1 VSVFIVPLS
10 VLAATYF
17 CICREVWLHAGRSP
31 QSHQGNCSPL
41 ISRAKINTVKQMVAV
56 LALYVACSAP
66 FISTQLW
73 ATWDVH
79 AHESPF
85 ATGIQCHL
93 SNPTTDLALP
103 PSYLSVY
110 RLIHLPMYFFLS
122 TISNPLTQ
130 QSSHVPVHIFYL
142 QA

>member
-1 VSVFIVPLS
+1 MQRTRLSHRYCVSVFIVPLS
-10 VLAATYF
+10 VLAATYY

-73 ATWDVH
+73 ATWDEH
-79 AHESPF
+79 AHDSPF
-85 ATGIQCHL
+85 AAGIQCHL
-93 SNPTTDLALP
+93 SNQTTDLALHP
-103 PSYLSVY
+103 T
-110 RLIHLPMYFFLS
+110 YF
-122 TISNPLTQ
+122 TISL
-130 QSSHVPVHIFYL
+130 
-142 QA
+142 